1 MLHSLVD
8 SARLIYK
15 IPSII
20 IRTIRAY
27 FIQIFL
33 TFAVDII
40 QGLTILL
47 HTYVT

>member
-1 MLHSLVD
+1 MAEISRQQ
-8 SARLIYK
+8 RLIYK
-15 IPSII
+15 IPSVI

-40 QGLTILL
+40 QALITLF